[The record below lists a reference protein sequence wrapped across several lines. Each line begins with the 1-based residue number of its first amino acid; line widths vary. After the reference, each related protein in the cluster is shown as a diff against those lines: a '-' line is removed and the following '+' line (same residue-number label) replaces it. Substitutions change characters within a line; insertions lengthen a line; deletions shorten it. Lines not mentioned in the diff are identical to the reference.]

1 MTGRARLLA
10 GALLAAMPMLS
21 GCVAAA
27 IPVLAAGGVLGTQV
41 DGKDAQPASRGQP
54 RVSIDTSRPGPTDP
68 DLATATSS
76 SPPGMYTRSITL
88 ANGTKM
94 EVMAGPLAPPSAAP
108 TQTLAPASVQS
119 LPVAADVSATAS
131 PAAMQ
136 PADQPLV
143 TSTAQ
148 PVFPATRTLEDGTR
162 VQIVAGALPPP
173 SGAGMAPA
181 GFAGYD
187 DLYGYS
193 QRVGTLP
200 VAGSERLS
208 AMLSDSGMLA
218 PTTRECSVHPAAVLI
233 DLDPGAG
240 VLDPA
245 KAIHADPKLVEAL
258 ARLRTEGVTIAWIS
272 ANTADRAGAV
282 RRALIAS
289 GLDTVGRDELALLR
303 YPEERKQTRRE
314 DLAKEYC
321 VVAIAGDER
330 GDFDEL
336 FQYLKDPAAAA
347 PLEPLIGNG
356 WFLIPQPL
364 T

>member
-1 MTGRARLLA
+1 M
-10 GALLAAMPMLS
+10 
-21 GCVAAA
+21 
-27 IPVLAAGGVLGTQV
+27 
-41 DGKDAQPASRGQP
+41 
-54 RVSIDTSRPGPTDP
+54 
-68 DLATATSS
+68 
-76 SPPGMYTRSITL
+76 
-88 ANGTKM
+88 
-94 EVMAGPLAPPSAAP
+94 
-108 TQTLAPASVQS
+108 
-119 LPVAADVSATAS
+119 AADVSAIAY
-131 PAAMQ
+131 PVAAQ

-143 TSTAQ
+143 TVAAQ
-148 PVFPATRTLEDGTR
+148 PAFPANRTLDDGTR
-162 VQIVAGALPPP
+162 IQIVAGALPPP
-173 SGAGMAPA
+173 SGAGMPPT
-181 GFAGYD
+181 GFAGYGD
-187 DLYGYS
+187 FYGYS

-200 VAGSERLS
+200 IAGSERLS
-208 AMLSDSGMLA
+208 AMLADPGTLA

-258 ARLRTEGVTIAWIS
+258 AGLRTEGVTIAWIS

-314 DLAKEYC
+314 DFAREYC

-336 FQYLKDPAAAA
+336 FQYLKDPAVAA

-364 T
+364 S